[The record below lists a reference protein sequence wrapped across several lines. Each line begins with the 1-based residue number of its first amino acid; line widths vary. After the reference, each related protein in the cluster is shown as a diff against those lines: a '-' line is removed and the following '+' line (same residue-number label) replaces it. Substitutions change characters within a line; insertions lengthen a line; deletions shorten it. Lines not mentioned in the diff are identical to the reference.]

1 MKLITL
7 LLSLSF
13 FCIAIH
19 GISMENAPKL
29 NIFSLLIDTDYSPTA
44 HAFSGVKNIESEYQ
58 TFKEQVAKN
67 TSIDYSKCVDYIKEQ
82 KCNNIDQWQSV
93 IEELQL
99 ENSNSIEIEVP
110 FLAKRKQE
118 KIEKLK
124 EVLLTSED
132 YDNRLIKIASELQ
145 EHKNGLVESSR
156 QITVMYKLPDEID
169 ENSFV
174 EKQANLAATLN
185 SDVPDVA
192 KQELAKAKQQ
202 YDIADQS
209 IQAQTAQN
217 VLKSA
222 SEKLIETLEHLQKA
236 FEQKISDLRA
246 EKSQLKEDILRL
258 RALLANEQAIQDQN
272 TQKISEVQQRI
283 EKCKGKPTNIEK
295 DCEPIKLR
303 AAKLYTEIDI
313 INSRTTILS
322 KELET
327 LMTQNINVDEVL
339 KQKQEEQKW
348 LAEQQAQEQE
358 EFSFLRDEKQNGNQ
372 SQAPYDPEEREPIH
386 HLPGIKGEQEK
397 Q

>member
-272 TQKISEVQQRI
+272 TQK
-283 EKCKGKPTNIEK
+283 N
-295 DCEPIKLR
+295 
-303 AAKLYTEIDI
+303 
-313 INSRTTILS
+313 
-322 KELET
+322 
-327 LMTQNINVDEVL
+327 
-339 KQKQEEQKW
+339 
-348 LAEQQAQEQE
+348 
-358 EFSFLRDEKQNGNQ
+358 F
-372 SQAPYDPEEREPIH
+372 
-386 HLPGIKGEQEK
+386 
-397 Q
+397 